1 MSSVKYLGL
10 TVTHDMKWNNHISNI
25 TAAANR
31 TLGFV
36 KRNLRVKSAE
46 VKKQAYKALVRRTL
60 AKLEYCATVWDPK
73 ATSDEFTGSM
83 GNHRLVNQIEM
94 VQRRAARW
102 VTGRH
107 NNTSSVSDMLQSL
120 GWRSLEHRRVD
131 ARLTVLC
138 KIIHGLVSTQLEDHL
153 KYSVRNGKL
162 IQLQAKTDYF
172 RFSFLP
178 RTVIQWRGLH
188 SNVTASQTL
197 EVFKSRV
204 QDMKHERFVQ

>member
-1 MSSVKYLGL
+1 MPSVKYLGL

-36 KRNLRVKSAE
+36 KRNLRVNSQE
-46 VKKQAYKALVRRTL
+46 VEEQAYKAIVRP
-60 AKLEYCATVWDPK
+60 KLEYCTTVWDPK

-83 GNHRLVNQIEM
+83 RNHRLVNQIEM

-107 NNTSSVSDMLQSL
+107 NNTSSVSDMLLSL
-120 GWRSLEHRRVD
+120 GWRSLEQRRVD
-131 ARLTVLC
+131 ARLTMLY
-138 KIIHGLVSTQLEDHL
+138 KIIHGHVSTQLKDHL
-153 KYSVRNGKL
+153 KYSFRNGKL
-162 IQLQAKTDYF
+162 IQLQTKTDYF

-178 RTVIQWRGLH
+178 RTVIQWKGLH
-188 SNVTASQTL
+188 SNVTDSQTFA
-197 EVFKSRV
+197 VFKSRV
-204 QDMKHERFVQ
+204 QDLEHVRLIV